1 MLASNFTFA
10 LKKTRA
16 SSRNVGKV
24 SFRVSWYSEN
34 FPLEGRVRKKCI
46 NYCAENKKCILP
58 LLADRIV
65 CEGLVVL
72 SIATVGEF
80 PNHYDCLTMPA
91 GRVQNACLAGP
102 YVYLLIHH
110 D

>member
-34 FPLEGRVRKKCI
+34 FPLVWNMFDDGACI
-46 NYCAENKKCILP
+46 IGFDLYSSQHQKDIRLH
-58 LLADRIV
+58 V
-65 CEGLVVL
+65 HWGGG
-72 SIATVGEF
+72 GEVS
-80 PNHYDCLTMPA
+80 CQ
-91 GRVQNACLAGP
+91 GQ
-102 YVYLLIHH
+102 
-110 D
+110 